1 MSAIQMN
8 PLIPNILPFKTETS
22 RSMHSLSFFGFDDV
36 VIGVHHSPVKAP
48 QKVLNAT
55 TLQDDLYPNLVD
67 WSSHN
72 VLVVGLGNFVY
83 LWNACSSKLT
93 KLCDLGIDDS
103 WNYKCSCNSIRNVE
117 YDLDIMMVRATK
129 HIECPPKEKH
139 LRIQFLNFADFSDP
153 LFYQRGG

>member
-103 WNYKCSCNSIRNVE
+103 VCSV
-117 YDLDIMMVRATK
+117 
-129 HIECPPKEKH
+129 
-139 LRIQFLNFADFSDP
+139 
-153 LFYQRGG
+153 G